1 MTVSPYAHVTDHSEG
16 FSSTL
21 CDESH
26 PTKATSSHSRL
37 VPFAGTCLPSGMI
50 GRKPTC
56 QALSN
61 LSRWA
66 HSMRRKGSSVF
77 LEPWAFCMCMS
88 SVTSCTCASPAV
100 GSSSPSGLT
109 LPHLTA
115 GGSCLLGCLHALGTV
130 QCLPGLLHAWPML
143 GPSAVGLVICLSW
156 DSSGVGYIVHKHVI

>member
-1 MTVSPYAHVTDHSEG
+1 MTDHSEG

-26 PTKATSSHSRL
+26 PAKATSSHLRL
-37 VPFAGTCLPSGMI
+37 VPFAGTCLPSGVI

-56 QALSN
+56 QVLSN

-66 HSMRRKGSSVF
+66 HSVRRKGSSVF
-77 LEPWAFCMCMS
+77 LEPWAS
-88 SVTSCTCASPAV
+88 V

-130 QCLPGLLHAWPML
+130 RCLLGLLHAGPML
-143 GPSAVGLVICLSW
+143 GPNAVGLVMLKLGLFWGGVYRPQTCNLKRIKGITMQPPSGWRERILS
-156 DSSGVGYIVHKHVI
+156 